1 MKRSPWK
8 ITGLVGLALVCILG
22 AELAACRVAEPDLF
36 EKLTRPVM
44 ETAQGIAQWGKGL
57 AEDFRKPKMSEETP
71 VDQRA
76 SDPALPTDRP
86 VEDPKITEFATREDE
101 KEVLLGGSAEM
112 VYFNQ
117 SEAPWASQP
126 YGPDDVGGYGCG
138 PTCMAMLVSTLTEKT
153 VDPAEMAAWA
163 YEKGYCAPGSGSY
176 CALITGTAETYGLTV
191 QSFRELTADA
201 LTEALASGHLFAALM
216 TKGHFTSGGHFILLR
231 GVTLEG
237 KILVAD
243 PNSRE
248 RSLTA
253 WDPELILEELSST
266 RSAGAPLWQF
276 DLRSQA

>member
-22 AELAACRVAEPDLF
+22 AELAVCRVAEPALF
-36 EKLTRPVM
+36 EKLTRPAV
-44 ETAQGIAQWGKGL
+44 EAAQGLAQWGGGL
-57 AEDFRKPKMSEETP
+57 AEGLRQPEETP

-86 VEDPKITEFATREDE
+86 VEDPKITEFATHQDGE
-101 KEVLLGGSAEM
+101 EVLLGGSAEV

-126 YGPDDVGGYGCG
+126 YGPDEVGGYGCG
-138 PTCMAMLVSTLTEKT
+138 PACMAMLVSTLTEKT
-153 VDPAEMAAWA
+153 MDPAEMAAWA
-163 YEKGYCAPGSGSY
+163 YENGYCAPGSGSY
-176 CALITGTAETYGLTV
+176 CALITGTAEAYGLTV
-191 QSFRELTADA
+191 QPFRELTADA

-216 TKGHFTSGGHFILLR
+216 TRGHFTSGGHFILLR

-253 WDPELILEELSST
+253 WDPELILGELSST

-276 DLRSQA
+276 DLLSHA